1 MPAPAPII
9 TSIATTTTRGLHR
22 RCGRDGA
29 RSTTAGRPPRGSC
42 GGALSSTSGSRLCV
56 FCSDIRRLVQAP
68 RGPIRL
74 TGDLDEIA
82 VAKPLAVVEN
92 RNNLRRNP
100 EQCYLLQRSRRVR
113 RDLRKLPEHQLT
125 HLVHLLWVSDTLRPA
140 TDRQTANFAP
150 VSVRQV
156 DCERNLAAAG
166 EILRFLRC
174 RGAAKI

>member
-9 TSIATTTTRGLHR
+9 TSIAITTTRGLHR
-22 RCGRDGA
+22 RCGRGGA
-29 RSTTAGRPPRGSC
+29 RSQTAGRPPRGSG

-68 RGPIRL
+68 RGPILL

-92 RNNLRRNP
+92 RNKLRRNP
-100 EQCYLLQRSRRVR
+100 EQGYLLQRRRRVR

-125 HLVHLLWVSDTLRPA
+125 HLVHFLWVSDTLRPA
-140 TDRQTANFAP
+140 ADRQTTNFDPAGI
-150 VSVRQV
+150 RQI
-156 DCERNLAAAG
+156 DRERDLIVAG
-166 EILRFLRC
+166 EVFGFL
-174 RGAAKI
+174 